1 MLRTHIVRSDL
12 RTVSMARSSSE
23 AVWTNTKDASPTAML
38 VPMPM
43 LLFDLKGA
51 GSAIFSGSM
60 SAQRPSR
67 NSSQAPPPAPRN
79 DWGTGAAPLAEEELP
94 NDKPPV
100 VAPAALDVS
109 EQPEALEPEPV
120 PLAETLGVSDQQP
133 RALERK
139 PRPAV
144 EAHHIELII
153 DSLPRRELIES
164 IPVTVESLGDQVF
177 TATVSPLNVTGTGNT
192 LGDALIIVKEQI
204 EVLYERLSKATAL
217 DNDEKTHLTY
227 LQSHIKNTPTDTP
240 RASKRSIW
248 R

>member
-1 MLRTHIVRSDL
+1 VLRTHIVRSDL

-43 LLFDLKGA
+43 LMFDLKGA
-51 GSAIFSGSM
+51 GSAMFSGSM

-67 NSSQAPPPAPRN
+67 KSSQTPPAAPRN
-79 DWGTGAAPLAEEELP
+79 DWGTGAVPLAEEELP
-94 NDKPPV
+94 NDEPLV
-100 VAPAALDVS
+100 AAPAAPDVS
-109 EQPEALEPEPV
+109 EQPE
-120 PLAETLGVSDQQP
+120 T
-133 RALERK
+133 LERE

-164 IPVTVESLGDQVF
+164 IPVTVDSLGDQVF

-217 DNDEKTHLTY
+217 DNDEKTHLAY

>member
-1 MLRTHIVRSDL
+1 VLRTHIVRSDL

-23 AVWTNTKDASPTAML
+23 AVWTNTKDASPTAVL

-43 LLFDLKGA
+43 LMFDLKGA

-60 SAQRPSR
+60 SVQSPLR
-67 NSSQAPPPAPRN
+67 NSSQAPPAASRN
-79 DWGTGAAPLAEEELP
+79 DWGTGTVAVVEEEPSNEPL
-94 NDKPPV
+94 V
-100 VAPAALDVS
+100 AAPAAPDVS
-109 EQPEALEPEPV
+109 EEPEALEPGPPTLV
-120 PLAETLGVSDQQP
+120 ETLGVNGQQP
-133 RALERK
+133 MALERE

-164 IPVTVESLGDQVF
+164 IPVTVDSLGDQVF

>member
-1 MLRTHIVRSDL
+1 VLRTHIVRSDL

-43 LLFDLKGA
+43 LMFDLKGA

-67 NSSQAPPPAPRN
+67 NSFQAPPAAPRN
-79 DWGTGAAPLAEEELP
+79 DWGAGAAPLAEEELP
-94 NDKPPV
+94 SEEPLAT
-100 VAPAALDVS
+100 APAVLPAVLDES
-109 EQPEALEPEPV
+109 EQPEALEPE
-120 PLAETLGVSDQQP
+120 
-133 RALERK
+133 